1 MNVLEAL
8 KAAMQ
13 EYREITGLR
22 SYLILDTEEI
32 QSASERNYFC
42 KCLKS
47 SSAALKKCEECTQEY
62 YNEARKANEDCI
74 YSCHAGMIKWAIPVN
89 HGDFHCVLIS
99 EGILA
104 QRQLDDAEVWAGYL
118 SSEYDLP
125 KEMIKRNLDKII
137 VMNEK
142 EMNAAIKL
150 LKDLVA
156 YHLEL
161 VQADQVAG

>member
-1 MNVLEAL
+1 MSVLEAL

-13 EYREITGLR
+13 EYRDITGLR

-62 YNEARKANEDCI
+62 YNEARKANEEYI
-74 YSCHAGMIKWAIPVN
+74 YSCHAGLIKWAVPVN
-89 HGDFHCVLIS
+89 FGDFHCVIIS
-99 EGILA
+99 EGILS
-104 QRQLDDAEVWAGYL
+104 QRQLEDADEWAGYL

-125 KEMIKRNLDKII
+125 KEMIKRNLNKMVI
-137 VMNEK
+137 MNEQR
-142 EMNAAIKL
+142 MNASIKL

-156 YHLEL
+156 YNLQLCKTE
-161 VQADQVAG
+161 VKG

>member
-1 MNVLEAL
+1 MNILESL
-8 KAAMQ
+8 KSAMQ

-22 SYLILDTEEI
+22 SYLILDSTEI
-32 QSASERNYFC
+32 KSASERNYFC

-62 YNEARKANEDCI
+62 YNEARNANEECI
-74 YSCHAGMIKWAIPVN
+74 YSCHAGLIKWAVPVN
-89 HGDFHCVLIS
+89 CDDFHCVIIS

-104 QRQLDDAEVWAGYL
+104 QQQLEDAEVWSGYL

-125 KEMIKRNLDKII
+125 KEMIKNNLNKMV
-137 VMNEK
+137 VMNE
-142 EMNAAIKL
+142 EQMNASIKL

-156 YHLEL
+156 YNLEL
-161 VQADQVAG
+161 YKATQVKC